1 MDGAP
6 RQFAFHPRFT
16 LKAMNAPVF
25 TTPSETSSPGSHP
38 SDKEIALLAFK
49 HWKKEGCSHLRPE
62 HWLNAEKELL
72 SIYAA
77 QGPAF
82 VSADS
87 ERLEEFWEQEMEA
100 ISSYGMD
107 RDLTLATKGWS

>member
-1 MDGAP
+1 
-6 RQFAFHPRFT
+6 
-16 LKAMNAPVF
+16 MNAPVY
-25 TTPSETSSPGSHP
+25 TTPSETSCSGAHP

-77 QGPAF
+77 QGQAF
-82 VSADS
+82 VPAES
-87 ERLEEFWEQEMEA
+87 ERLEDFWEQEMEA
-100 ISSYGMD
+100 ISCYVMD
-107 RDLTLATKGWS
+107 SDLSLATKGWS

>member
-1 MDGAP
+1 MNGATRKTAP
-6 RQFAFHPRFT
+6 FKFYRF
-16 LKAMNAPVF
+16 KAMNALVHPP
-25 TTPSETSSPGSHP
+25 PSETSLTGAHP

-77 QGPAF
+77 KRQAFIPAE
-82 VSADS
+82 S

-100 ISSYGMD
+100 ISCHVMGRELS
-107 RDLTLATKGWS
+107 LTTKGWS

>member
-1 MDGAP
+1 
-6 RQFAFHPRFT
+6 
-16 LKAMNAPVF
+16 MNAPVY
-25 TTPSETSSPGSHP
+25 TSPRETSSSGSHP

-62 HWLNAEKELL
+62 HWLNAEKELM

-82 VSADS
+82 APADS
-87 ERLEEFWEQEMEA
+87 ERLEEFWEQEMRSPAMSWTA
-100 ISSYGMD
+100 ISHSQRKDGHE
-107 RDLTLATKGWS
+107 RFLHNR